1 MSKLLNIVTPLHRKT
16 ARDYIGRMMDDK
28 VTCMITA
35 KKFEYDFWD
44 GERRYGYGGY
54 KYDGRWK
61 VVAESL
67 INLYQLPEN
76 AKILDIGCG
85 KGHLLLE
92 FKKLLPNCEVYGTD
106 VSKHAL
112 SEAPEEVKSELI
124 LHNAK
129 DPLPFSNQYFDLAL
143 SINTLHN
150 LRLHELKTAL
160 SEMNRV
166 GKNKYLLVESYRN
179 EQELFNVQCWGLTC
193 QSFFD
198 PEEWLWMYKEFGYQ
212 GDYEFIYME

>member
-124 LHNAK
+124 LA
-129 DPLPFSNQYFDLAL
+129 DLG
-143 SINTLHN
+143 IH
-150 LRLHELKTAL
+150 
-160 SEMNRV
+160 
-166 GKNKYLLVESYRN
+166 
-179 EQELFNVQCWGLTC
+179 Q
-193 QSFFD
+193 
-198 PEEWLWMYKEFGYQ
+198 
-212 GDYEFIYME
+212 